1 MGSPAGL
8 GSGGPAASRAAKT
21 AKCHLRY
28 EVAFVLAY
36 KGERDA
42 IAAIAKA
49 QAHARGERSHA
60 LRASALS
67 WCSSPALS
75 RRAWRPFRA
84 AAAVRFRL
92 PCAARRAWESDAQF
106 EVPAVE
112 QSARWLG
119 LFTWCMGLLATAGR
133 AHARPVFRLCSQQ
146 PACHRAESESHST
159 VSGMMWR
166 SLIHI
171 NTQHLPSGL
180 CWSC

>member
-75 RRAWRPFRA
+75 RRARSPYRA
-84 AAAVRFRL
+84 VGAVRFHL
-92 PCAARRAWESDAQF
+92 PCTVTRTWESDARF
-106 EVPAVE
+106 EEFGPNVCVKSLRP
-112 QSARWLG
+112 
-119 LFTWCMGLLATAGR
+119 FTWCMGLLATAGR
-133 AHARPVFRLCSQQ
+133 AHARPAFSHVLSAACLPERL
-146 PACHRAESESHST
+146 SHQALT
-159 VSGMMWR
+159 AIARKARGTAQC
-166 SLIHI
+166 LE
-171 NTQHLPSGL
+171 
-180 CWSC
+180 

>member
-67 WCSSPALS
+67 WFSSPAPS
-75 RRAWRPFRA
+75 RRARGPNRA

-92 PCAARRAWESDAQF
+92 PCAAMRAWESDAKF
-106 EVPAVE
+106 EVPAME
-112 QSARWLG
+112 QSARSLV
-119 LFTWCMGLLATAGR
+119 LFTGRSGRLAVGEIGITG
-133 AHARPVFRLCSQQ
+133 VDMVEVTM
-146 PACHRAESESHST
+146 PA
-159 VSGMMWR
+159 
-166 SLIHI
+166 
-171 NTQHLPSGL
+171 
-180 CWSC
+180 SCLSACGQSR

>member
-75 RRAWRPFRA
+75 RRARSPYRA
-84 AAAVRFRL
+84 VGAVRFHL
-92 PCAARRAWESDAQF
+92 PCTVTRTWESDARF
-106 EVPAVE
+106 EEFGPNVCVKSLRP
-112 QSARWLG
+112 
-119 LFTWCMGLLATAGR
+119 FTWCMGLLATAGR
-133 AHARPVFRLCSQQ
+133 AHARPVFRMCSQQ
-146 PACHRAESESHST
+146 PAC
-159 VSGMMWR
+159 
-166 SLIHI
+166 
-171 NTQHLPSGL
+171 
-180 CWSC
+180 WSACGTEP

>member
-1 MGSPAGL
+1 M
-8 GSGGPAASRAAKT
+8 
-21 AKCHLRY
+21 
-28 EVAFVLAY
+28 LAC

-49 QAHARGERSHA
+49 QAHARGERLHA

-92 PCAARRAWESDAQF
+92 PCAARRAWESDAKF

-112 QSARWLG
+112 QSARSLV
-119 LFTWCMGLLATAGR
+119 LFTGRSGRLAVGEIGIIGVDTLEITMQPR
-133 AHARPVFRLCSQQ
+133 A
-146 PACHRAESESHST
+146 
-159 VSGMMWR
+159 
-166 SLIHI
+166 
-171 NTQHLPSGL
+171 
-180 CWSC
+180 